1 MTLSKSLCV
10 LLLTSGVTYAS
21 TLAVYQDK
29 TFYNYTPQH
38 NFIGFSQG
46 LSAKCEGTTMALST
60 MSECPEDEKL
70 CKEFTAIENVEKKL
84 QSTVANTKVL
94 AQLISLPQPTSFDA
108 SSWIESAKLIGE
120 EQSKLLTQER
130 TLKKES
136 LRLQR
141 AFKKKA
147 PTKDA
152 IQTDKICKSELELTI
167 PYGYVSFSTKYEANI
182 VDEKEITV
190 TQNLSILN
198 RSGVDIVVDT
208 AMFYYRSAHQYVR
221 PVHFNPWIVSK
232 YVPKPKKMYKTARV
246 QAAPMM
252 EMAMVS
258 NDEIGGDIVPSAPV
272 ASYEDAREYKIQ
284 NLTLPS
290 TGVPLDVKVMSWK
303 AALNC
308 EVRAYPYVN
317 RKAFTVCSFKPKYQI
332 DSNSWKVTS
341 GTEVINENAIG
352 EYRKGTY
359 NLYTKVEEDIKIIRN
374 PIVQKERETG
384 IFGGTAR
391 KKDGFTLTLTNKS
404 DKEKTLTVIERIPTS
419 TTEEIKAKLLSINS
433 AKKVNYK
440 MLKDGEIEMKISLA
454 GNESKKIEV
463 LFEISYD
470 KELKVNY

>member
-10 LLLTSGVTYAS
+10 LLLTGGVSYAS
-21 TLAVYQDK
+21 SLAVYQDK
-29 TFYNYTPQH
+29 TFYNFIPQN

-46 LSAKCEGTTMALST
+46 LIAKCEGSTMALST
-60 MSECPEDEKL
+60 MSVCPEDERL
-70 CKEFTAIENVEKKL
+70 CKEFTAIENVEKEL
-84 QSTVANTKVL
+84 QTTVANTKVL
-94 AQLISLPQPTSFDA
+94 AQLISLPQPTTFDA
-108 SSWIESAKLIGE
+108 SSWIESARLIGE
-120 EQSKLLTQER
+120 EQSQLLTEER

-136 LRLQR
+136 VRLQM
-141 AFKKKA
+141 AFKKQA
-147 PTKDA
+147 PSKDA
-152 IQTDKICKSELELTI
+152 IQTEKTCKSDLELTI
-167 PYGYVSFSTKYEANI
+167 PYGYVSFFTKYEANI
-182 VDEKEITV
+182 TDEKEVTV

-198 RSGVDIVVDT
+198 RSGVDIVADM
-208 AMFYYRSAHQYVR
+208 ALFYYHSAQQYVR

-232 YVPKPKKMYKTARV
+232 YVPQPKRMYKKARV
-246 QAAPMM
+246 QAVPMM

-258 NDEIGGDIVPSAPV
+258 NDEMGGDMVPVAPV

-290 TGVPLDVKVMSWK
+290 TGVPLDVKVLTWN
-303 AALNC
+303 AALEC

-317 RKAFTVCSFKPKYQI
+317 RKAFHVCSFTPKYQI
-332 DSNSWKVTS
+332 DSNSWKVMS

-359 NLYTKVEEDIKIIRN
+359 SLYTKVEEDIKIIRN
-374 PIVQKERETG
+374 PIVQKERKTG

-433 AKKVNYK
+433 EKKVNYK

-454 GNESKKIEV
+454 GNETKKIEI

-470 KELKVNY
+470 KDIKVNY

>member
-10 LLLTSGVTYAS
+10 LLLTGGVSYAS

-29 TFYNYTPQH
+29 TFYNYTPSS
-38 NFIGFSQG
+38 NYIGFSQS
-46 LSAKCEGTTMALST
+46 LNAKCEGTTVDISA
-60 MSECPEDEKL
+60 MSECPEDERL
-70 CKEFTAIENVEKKL
+70 CKEFTSIENVEKEL

-94 AQLISLPQPTSFDA
+94 AQLISLPQPTIFDA
-108 SSWIESAKLIGE
+108 TSWIDSARLIGE
-120 EQSKLLTQER
+120 EQSHLLSEER

-141 AFKKKA
+141 AFKKQA
-147 PTKDA
+147 PSKQALQTTK
-152 IQTDKICKSELELTI
+152 TCNTELELTI

-182 VDEKEITV
+182 VDEKEVTV

-198 RSGVDIVVDT
+198 RSGVDIVADT
-208 AMFYYRSAHQYVR
+208 AMFYYRSAQQYVR

-232 YVPKPKKMYKTARV
+232 YVPKPKRMYKTARV

-252 EMAMVS
+252 EMAMVA
-258 NDEIGGDIVPSAPV
+258 NDEMGGDIVPSAPV

-290 TGVPLDVKVMSWK
+290 SGIPLDVKVLTWK
-303 AALNC
+303 AALEC
-308 EVRAYPYVN
+308 EVRAYPYMN
-317 RKAFTVCSFKPKYQI
+317 RKAFHVCSFNPKYQI

-404 DKEKTLTVIERIPTS
+404 DKEKMLTVIERIPAS
-419 TTEEIKAKLLSINS
+419 TTEEIKAKLLSIKS
-433 AKKVNYK
+433 DKKVNYK

-454 GNESKKIEV
+454 GNENRKIEI

-470 KELKVNY
+470 KDIKVNY